1 MMREYD
7 LDGVILSSGE
17 LEHDVCVCVC
27 VCVGPHCVL
36 IPLWELPLC
45 SLLLYRSAIDLSVGY
60 ARALS
65 L

>member
-1 MMREYD
+1 MMREYG

-17 LEHDVCVCVC
+17 QEHDVCVCVC
-27 VCVGPHCVL
+27 PHCVL

-45 SLLLYRSAIDLSVGY
+45 SLLLFSSAIDLSVGY

>member
-17 LEHDVCVCVC
+17 LAHDVCVCVC
-27 VCVGPHCVL
+27 PHCVP
-36 IPLWELPLC
+36 IPLWELPLS

>member
-1 MMREYD
+1 MMREYG

-27 VCVGPHCVL
+27 MSALRPDPFMGASFVV
-36 IPLWELPLC
+36 C
-45 SLLLYRSAIDLSVGY
+45 SLWLYRSAIDLSVGY

-65 L
+65 R